1 MMGPDQII
9 WENGM
14 SNELAQLAQGNNKTI
29 KGTNTITFVHIIE
42 WPIGQKRAYIRIVVD
57 IRTLKAET
65 HWSRVTLGGDKID

>member
-42 WPIGQKRAYIRIVVD
+42 
-57 IRTLKAET
+57 
-65 HWSRVTLGGDKID
+65 